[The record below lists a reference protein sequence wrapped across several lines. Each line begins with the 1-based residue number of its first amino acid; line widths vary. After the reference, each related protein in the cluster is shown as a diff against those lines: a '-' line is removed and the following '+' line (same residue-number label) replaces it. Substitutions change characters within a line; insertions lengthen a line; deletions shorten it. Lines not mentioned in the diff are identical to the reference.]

1 MLFTKAKK
9 LSSAW
14 YLWMLLSVIIIVLSV
29 VLIFSLLADKSMFAI
44 ENIGIMQLMSVEQGW
59 FPLDGELS
67 LVPMLLGSILVSGG
81 AMVLAVPVCLLV
93 AIYIVF
99 YLPEKI
105 QRPIHL
111 FIVVIAALPSV
122 FYGFWGMIYIVP
134 LVNNIKSPGASLL
147 AGQIVLAIMV
157 APLLIALFKGLL
169 EAVRQ
174 KHQHQVAALGII
186 EYAAIWPL
194 YVKNQRA
201 AIFSMSILGFGR
213 VIGETMVVAMVT
225 GNVVAVPDSLFAPI
239 RTLTANIALEM
250 AYAVDVHRSA
260 LFFSGLILLL
270 FVVLLSGARL
280 TLDRRVAVR

>member
-67 LVPMLLGSILVSGG
+67 LVPMLLGSILVSVG

-280 TLDRRVAVR
+280 TLDRRVAV

>member
-67 LVPMLLGSILVSGG
+67 LVPMLLGSILVSVG